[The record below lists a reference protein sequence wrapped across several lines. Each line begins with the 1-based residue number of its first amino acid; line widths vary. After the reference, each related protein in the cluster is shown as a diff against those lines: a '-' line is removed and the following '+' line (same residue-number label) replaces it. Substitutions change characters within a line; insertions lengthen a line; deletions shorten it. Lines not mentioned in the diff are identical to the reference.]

1 MVSQVSGEWIVIICP
16 APFFLGRERNWADLP
31 EGYRV
36 AVHKSEA
43 SLEADRWILGV
54 DVSRGEWRMTGLPS
68 YGYFNNE
75 NEVLNMVKPSNLWV
89 IKIAPSL
96 CPNLALDTC
105 AQNFEPQTA
114 WFTSCYGQT
123 FKD

>member
-1 MVSQVSGEWIVIICP
+1 
-16 APFFLGRERNWADLP
+16 
-31 EGYRV
+31 V

-75 NEVLNMVKPSNLWV
+75 NEVLNMVKPSNL
-89 IKIAPSL
+89 
-96 CPNLALDTC
+96 
-105 AQNFEPQTA
+105 
-114 WFTSCYGQT
+114 
-123 FKD
+123 